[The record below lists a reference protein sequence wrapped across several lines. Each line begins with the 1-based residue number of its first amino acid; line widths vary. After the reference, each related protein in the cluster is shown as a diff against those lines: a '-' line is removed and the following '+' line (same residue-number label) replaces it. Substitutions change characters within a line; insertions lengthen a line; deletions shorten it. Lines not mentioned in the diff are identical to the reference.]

1 MSQKLT
7 TQQNLTTL
15 PAALTYDKNPT
26 KIGTTPLP
34 QTTQKPQPKTQPTPQ
49 TKTIPRELK
58 IILDGMEELEGILYA
73 MRQQIWQLYGP
84 VDYSHISDIELA
96 FPKEVARK
104 LSFELKDNHWIIKPK
119 TYLGGDVFRKVAETV
134 KEMGG
139 QYISDPNKKDSHF
152 KVKRK

>member
-15 PAALTYDKNPT
+15 P
-26 KIGTTPLP
+26 
-34 QTTQKPQPKTQPTPQ
+34 QTTQKTQPKTQPTPQ

-58 IILDGMEELEGILYA
+58 IILDGMEEIEGILYA

-84 VDYSHISDIELA
+84 VDYSHISDIVLA
-96 FPKEVARK
+96 FPEEVARK

-119 TYLGGDVFRKVAETV
+119 AYLGGDVFRKVFETV